1 MGKLHHVNLSI
12 PVGGEDAEAAFLIG
26 ILGYSRLPSPE
37 DIPIAKWF
45 EFPDGTQIHLSE
57 DPDHN
62 PSTRAHVAM
71 ELGADLDAVTKRLD
85 DAGYE
90 VARFDRPDVRV
101 VFVEDPSGNRWEL
114 REPVG

>member
-12 PVGGEDAEAAFLIG
+12 PVGGEADEAAFLVE

-37 DIPIAKWF
+37 DLPMAKWF

-57 DPDHN
+57 DPEHN
-62 PSTRAHVAM
+62 ASTRAHVAM
-71 ELGADLDAVTKRLD
+71 ELGPQLAEVAERLD
-85 DAGYE
+85 KAGYE
-90 VARFDRPDVRV
+90 VSRFDRPDVRV

-114 REPVG
+114 RDPVG